1 MTAKK
6 QKRHLCDPG
15 HGVTKKIRN
24 TVKSH
29 TSPLPVRF
37 SDAGPPYPSLI
48 TIGPCSRVIGLR
60 SRVIGPHSRVIGLLG
75 LAVQSTFRSHH
86 IARVQ

>member
-1 MTAKK
+1 
-6 QKRHLCDPG
+6 
-15 HGVTKKIRN
+15 
-24 TVKSH
+24 
-29 TSPLPVRF
+29 
-37 SDAGPPYPSLI
+37 
-48 TIGPCSRVIGLR
+48 VIGLH